1 MDHRFIYFFLTEP
14 HCFPFFQSSVS
25 IDSYFQDWEEKDNY
39 LTYIKRRSSCCAHLS
54 LRVGMHTL
62 TFEMH
67 QIQKRKCIILW
78 ERKPKFAKISTCLM
92 CTLHVLLLKKKRFLY
107 SSKKLDVMD
116 IWLKGEK
123 KFISITA
130 GLRKSNTFQKWEAT
144 VPLPRE

>member
-1 MDHRFIYFFLTEP
+1 MFYF
-14 HCFPFFQSSVS
+14 
-25 IDSYFQDWEEKDNY
+25 K
-39 LTYIKRRSSCCAHLS
+39 K
-54 LRVGMHTL
+54 
-62 TFEMH
+62 
-67 QIQKRKCIILW
+67 K
-78 ERKPKFAKISTCLM
+78 
-92 CTLHVLLLKKKRFLY
+92 KKKRFLY